1 MQNLRYFLTVIAGAF
16 SAVALAV
23 IFPSLV
29 PVAPVTEV
37 LGAPETQVTFQ
48 KNLIPMTDS
57 TYTLGTTTK
66 TWLNLYTD
74 EVCLAGDCKTA
85 WPVGGSGSFA
95 SSSPWT
101 NGYLA
106 YVVDNNTFS
115 SVATGTLTTTATGL
129 QLSATRGLVGGAS
142 ILSLTAGYEIPTT
155 TRMNVWDSKGNGTVT
170 SVAMTVPTGLA
181 ISGSPITTSGTLA
194 LTLDTGYQIPTTT
207 RMITWDTAYGW
218 GNHASAGY
226 LTGNQT
232 ITLSG
237 DVTGSGAT
245 SITTAV
251 ADDSHAHTGTTLSGI
266 DISADTNLSADGTEI
281 VLTGDALSLGT
292 ALTFTTGT
300 STTSFFS
307 ALGTFTN
314 LVVNTL
320 ATFLNVVVTG
330 LLDVGGGSLEIPNGT
345 APTVDAIGEI
355 AVDSSYGQFKY
366 FDGGTTHV
374 FTGTTTRSFS
384 IASTTSGTGGH
395 FSVATTTFLLQ
406 NNPEPITLIGWYCQA
421 TTTGSVSVRFG
432 DGTNWTNS
440 STCSTGGTTYA
451 SSNNTFTAFENFQV
465 QIGSSASSP
474 NRVTVTVFTSK
485 TAQ

>member
-29 PVAPVTEV
+29 PVAPVTDV

-66 TWLNLYTD
+66 AWLNLYTD

-155 TRMNVWDSKGNGTVT
+155 TRMNVWDAKGNGTVT

-181 ISGSPITTSGTLA
+181 ISGSPITSSGTLA

-266 DISADTNLSADGTEI
+266 DISADTNLTADGTEI

-292 ALTFTTGT
+292 ALTFTTAT
-300 STTSFFS
+300 SSTSFFS

-314 LVVNTL
+314 SVINTL
-320 ATFLNVVVTG
+320 LTAVSGIFTT
-330 LLDVGGGSLEIPNGT
+330 SLQIPNGT
-345 APTVDAIGEI
+345 APTVDATGEI
-355 AVDSSYGQFKY
+355 ALDTTDNQLLVGTSTTGLNVVRTKEEIYKFSIPSTSPAFAAGTTKY
-366 FDGGTTHV
+366 VPALLDGYVADTVWCGVEGGTSKIITV
-374 FTGTTTRSFS
+374 LGSTLTCTTGAGVSTTPSVTTVGAGSTTVGTT
-384 IASTTSGTGGH
+384 ASTTSGVVNWLNVTITGRY
-395 FSVATTTFLLQ
+395 TR
-406 NNPEPITLIGWYCQA
+406 E
-421 TTTGSVSVRFG
+421 
-432 DGTNWTNS
+432 
-440 STCSTGGTTYA
+440 
-451 SSNNTFTAFENFQV
+451 
-465 QIGSSASSP
+465 
-474 NRVTVTVFTSK
+474 
-485 TAQ
+485 